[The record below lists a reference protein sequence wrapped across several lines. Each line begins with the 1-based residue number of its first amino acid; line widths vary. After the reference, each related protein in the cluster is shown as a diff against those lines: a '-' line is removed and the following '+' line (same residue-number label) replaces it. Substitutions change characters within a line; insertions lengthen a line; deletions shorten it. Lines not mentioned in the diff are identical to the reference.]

1 MAERMPQDPKKRKAY
16 RTIGLLV
23 VVFGVAV
30 SWVILAEFLL
40 DIERKYWLRFP
51 LYFLAIIVYW
61 VPAWGAIA
69 SQLENL
75 PTRRERL
82 LRGGGCLLVALV
94 VFMLVSL
101 LLTIIFIN

>member
-16 RTIGLLV
+16 RMIGLLV

-75 PTRRERL
+75 PTRRDRL
-82 LRGGGCLLVALV
+82 LRGSGCLLVALV